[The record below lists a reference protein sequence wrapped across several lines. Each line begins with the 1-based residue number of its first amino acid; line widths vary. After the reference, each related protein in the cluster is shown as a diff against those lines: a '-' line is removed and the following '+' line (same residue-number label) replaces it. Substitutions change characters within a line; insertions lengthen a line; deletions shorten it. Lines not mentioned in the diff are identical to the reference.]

1 MTPDTST
8 PAACSIDREF
18 PFPVDQVFDAWTDA
32 ALLARWWGPED
43 FVTPVC
49 KFEARPG
56 GGIRIDM
63 RGPDGVVYPMTGAV
77 EEIEAPGKLVF
88 MSAALDDTGR
98 AMLKVRTVVD
108 LTDLGNGTRL
118 SLRAYVIEKS
128 SAAARYLAGME
139 AGWGQSLARLGSLLG
154 TLSDIVT
161 TRVFQAPRATV
172 FEAFRNPDQLVS
184 WWGPKGFSNTF
195 DVFEPR
201 AGGRWRFTMHGPN
214 GASYPNE
221 KDFIAVIPDER
232 IVFKHLDPA
241 HSFRMTMIYR
251 DEDGGTRLTWRM
263 RFDSAENSEKLG
275 DIIAQKNEENLDRL
289 EEHLMK
295 SGALAG

>member
-1 MTPDTST
+1 M
-8 PAACSIDREF
+8 
-18 PFPVDQVFDAWTDA
+18 
-32 ALLARWWGPED
+32 
-43 FVTPVC
+43 TPVC